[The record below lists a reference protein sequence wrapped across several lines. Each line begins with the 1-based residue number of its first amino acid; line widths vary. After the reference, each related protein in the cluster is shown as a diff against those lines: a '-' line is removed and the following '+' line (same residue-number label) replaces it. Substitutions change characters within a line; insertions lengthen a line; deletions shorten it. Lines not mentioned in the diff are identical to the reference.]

1 MSFELNLA
9 IIPNRIYYLEGVQ
22 LSYIKIYVH
31 IFNLWHSNRPCF
43 IGVDE
48 FVERTQLAKSTVYEA
63 LLYFEKMNEIKRVSK
78 GRKKYILQPTRFIET
93 EEMPVDKPAENRTKN
108 NLHSEMA
115 DDNSELADKNS
126 ANSEHNN
133 KYNNK
138 YKKSSCLTDEQKK
151 RKAENEKKPEWAS
164 GKKSP
169 MASVEVQSTSYN
181 KTKTMETAEQP
192 SKHVIEYQKRQSERT
207 AKPADELPPRAEV
220 RVEIPNKGHNGGQGA
235 AITPNRGK
243 GGSSEF
249 RGRHGLLAACSPYLH
264 SEETGMAGDEDGRTN
279 STSEGRR
286 TPSQS

>member
-93 EEMPVDKPAENRTKN
+93 EEMPVDKSAENRAKN

-138 YKKSSCLTDEQKK
+138 NKSFCLSDEQKK
-151 RKAENEKKPEWAS
+151 LKAENERKPAYT
-164 GKKSP
+164 KSP
-169 MASVEVQSTSYN
+169 VNGVDNQTTTYN
-181 KTKTMETAEQP
+181 PNSPRSDRPDPKLEKYMKEQDAKTTKP
-192 SKHVIEYQKRQSERT
+192 T
-207 AKPADELPPRAEV
+207 AKPANELLAGTEV
-220 RVEIPNKGHNGGQGA
+220 SAEIPSTGNNGGQGA
-235 AITPNRGK
+235 AIASDRGQVDAPQ
-243 GGSSEF
+243 F
-249 RGRHGLLAACSPYLH
+249 RSRHGLLEARSPRVYFEEAGLAC
-264 SEETGMAGDEDGRTN
+264 DENDATAYFRT
-279 STSEGRR
+279 
-286 TPSQS
+286 